1 MGRGS
6 RRHQARRRPVDGR
19 DPHLVLGSASRRRR
33 RSPERGPRQAA
44 DGQGVTTALLAKQ
57 VAIVTGGGRGFG
69 RAIADTLAALGANVV
84 VASRNAP
91 ELDEVANAIKKQ
103 GGKALAQTAD
113 IADERQVQE
122 LVLATERW
130 VGPPTILVNNAG
142 VLDPIGPLVETSG
155 TMWLRNIAINVGG
168 TYLATRAVLPGMLDR
183 DYGRIVN
190 ISSGAA
196 DRPSAGWSAYCA
208 ARAAVDQL
216 TRVLALEMEGSGVS
230 VSAFHLGFMDT
241 AMQERIRQSTP
252 EQFPRVEEL
261 REAHRQGRVKD
272 PHDPARVVAY
282 LCLPAT
288 ERNGAIL
295 EVGDAEV
302 VGAAEAAL
310 PAATS

>member
-1 MGRGS
+1 M
-6 RRHQARRRPVDGR
+6 
-19 DPHLVLGSASRRRR
+19 
-33 RSPERGPRQAA
+33 
-44 DGQGVTTALLAKQ
+44 TTALLAKQ

-69 RAIADTLAALGANVV
+69 RAIAETLAALGANVV
-84 VASRNAP
+84 IASRNAP

-122 LVLATERW
+122 LVLAAERW

>member
-1 MGRGS
+1 
-6 RRHQARRRPVDGR
+6 
-19 DPHLVLGSASRRRR
+19 
-33 RSPERGPRQAA
+33 
-44 DGQGVTTALLAKQ
+44 VTTALLAKQ
-57 VAIVTGGGRGFG
+57 VAIVTGGGRGLG
-69 RAIADTLAALGANVV
+69 RAIAETLAALGANVV

-168 TYLATRAVLPGMLDR
+168 TYLVTRAVLPGMLDR

-190 ISSGAA
+190 ISSDAA
-196 DRPSAGWSAYCA
+196 RHASAGWSAYCA
-208 ARAAVDQL
+208 AKAAVDQL
-216 TRVLALEMEGSGVS
+216 TRVLALELEGSGIA
-230 VSAFHLGFMDT
+230 VSAFDPGLIDT
-241 AMQERIRQSTP
+241 AMQERVRQAAP
-252 EQFPRVEEL
+252 AQVPRLEEY
-261 REAHRQGRVKD
+261 RDTYRQGRVKD

-288 ERNGAIL
+288 KRNGAIL
-295 EVGDAEV
+295 EPGDAEV

-310 PAATS
+310 R